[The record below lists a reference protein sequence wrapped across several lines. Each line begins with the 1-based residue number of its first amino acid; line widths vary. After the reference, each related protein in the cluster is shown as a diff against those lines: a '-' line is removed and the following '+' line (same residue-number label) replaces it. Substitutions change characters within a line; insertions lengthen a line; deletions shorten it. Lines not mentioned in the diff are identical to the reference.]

1 MLTRRSVLLG
11 GLVTAAFGRHALA
24 QPQGDPFQSLIN
36 AACRTARGAHN
47 AKLAIVLGVVTRE
60 GKGRLLFAGADG
72 LTNPF
77 GQPLGLDAATPF
89 EIGSISKVFTSA
101 LHYRAHGPFQGTLGS
116 WLGTAARLSPGVA
129 ALTLENLATY
139 RPGLPQDNQGG
150 AYPPGTLRTFESL
163 FKYLSAYQPPDPQG
177 TCYAYSNLGWSLLAM
192 AGTGIAGVTAEGFAD
207 RYDQRLKAFGATFG
221 ATRTGWFRPEM
232 KARLPQGYTKPWGAV
247 PANDPYR
254 PVSPTGI
261 GSGGLVSNGA
271 DMLAYLRLN
280 MGLMDG
286 GLSDP
291 ALAYQQ
297 GADIRTPAC
306 TGPGAP
312 RTAYGWFRAS
322 IKTPDGPVTVLNKN
336 GGVRG
341 FTSWMGFSAWQGT
354 NTPSPAGLFVLAN
367 GPVATP
373 LGMQAMRRL
382 LGA

>member
-1 MLTRRSVLLG
+1 MLTRRSILLG
-11 GLVTAAFGRHALA
+11 GLASAALGRHAFS
-24 QPQGDPFQSLIN
+24 QPQGDPFQGLI
-36 AACRTARGAHN
+36 ADACRTARGAHD
-47 AKLAIVLGVVTRE
+47 ARLAIVLGLVTRD

-72 LTNPF
+72 LTNPS
-77 GQPLGLDAATPF
+77 GQSLALDARTPF

-116 WLGTAARLSPGVA
+116 WLGKDARLSEGVA

-150 AYPPGTLRTFESL
+150 AYPPGTLKTFKSL
-163 FKYLSAYQPPDPQG
+163 FGTLSTYQPPVPQG

-207 RYDQRLKAFGATFG
+207 RYDRKLKDFGATFG

-247 PANDPYR
+247 PPNAPYR

-261 GSGGLVSNGA
+261 GSGGLVSSGA

-297 GADIRTPAC
+297 GVDIRSPAC
-306 TGPGAP
+306 SGKGAP
-312 RTAYGWFRAS
+312 HTAYGWFRAS
-322 IKTPDGPVTVLNKN
+322 IKTPNGPATVLNKN

-354 NTPSPAGLFVLAN
+354 GKPSPLGLFVLAN

-373 LGMQAMRRL
+373 LGIRAMGML
-382 LGA
+382 LDA